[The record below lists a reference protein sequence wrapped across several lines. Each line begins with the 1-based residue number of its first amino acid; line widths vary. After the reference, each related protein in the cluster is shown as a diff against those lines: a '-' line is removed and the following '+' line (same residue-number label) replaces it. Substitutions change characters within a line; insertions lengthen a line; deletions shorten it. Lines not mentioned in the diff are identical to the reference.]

1 VALITKLSGGTAEAD
16 EGLIPKRDKVSC
28 PKATDEHASVEI
40 LNLIRLMAGIRG
52 FVIKVKRKV

>member
-40 LNLIRLMAGIRG
+40 LNLIRLMAGSQR
-52 FVIKVKRKV
+52 FCHKS